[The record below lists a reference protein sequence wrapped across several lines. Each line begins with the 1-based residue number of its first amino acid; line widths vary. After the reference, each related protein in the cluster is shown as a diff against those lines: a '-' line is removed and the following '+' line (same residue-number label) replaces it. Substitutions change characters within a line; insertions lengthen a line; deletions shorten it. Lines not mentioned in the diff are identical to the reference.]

1 MAQPRSARSK
11 SARSKSARSKSTRPK
26 SISILGAT
34 GSIGDSTSDVIEDNR
49 EAFTVQSLVANANV
63 EKLAQRSLA
72 LGAKRAVVA
81 DDSKYDALKSA
92 LAGTGVAVGAGRQAV
107 LECACEPVDLL
118 VCAMVGAQGIEPT
131 MAAIDAG
138 NVVAL
143 ANKEALVCA
152 GDVMMDRARARGV
165 RILPLDSEHN
175 ALFQVFEEPNATQ
188 IEKITVTASGGP
200 FRTWSDDQIRGAKL
214 ADALNHPN
222 WSMGQKVTIDSA
234 TLANKG
240 LEVIEAHHLFSLPA
254 EQIDV
259 VVHPQSIIHGMVHYI
274 DGSVLAQ
281 LGAPDMRTPIAAAL
295 AWPNRFGASRV
306 ERLDLAKLGQ
316 LTFEAPDTARFP
328 MLALAFDAMRAG
340 GPTPALFNAANEV
353 AVESFVDGQCQ
364 FHEIATIVAMTLE
377 QACRADDLPGALRN
391 LDDVLAADNV
401 GRRIAN
407 VVVSQPLASIHT
419 AR

>member
-1 MAQPRSARSK
+1 MGV
-11 SARSKSARSKSTRPK
+11 STRT
-26 SISILGAT
+26 ISILGAT

-49 EAFTVQSLVANANV
+49 EAFAVDALVANTNV
-63 EKLAQRSLA
+63 AKLAERAIQ
-72 LGAKRAVVA
+72 LGAKRAIVA
-81 DDSKYDALKSA
+81 DDARYDALKTA
-92 LAGTGVAVGAGRQAV
+92 LAGTGISVGAGRQAV
-107 LECACEPVDLL
+107 LDCAREPVDVL
-118 VCAMVGAQGIEPT
+118 VCAMVGAQGIEPA
-131 MAAIDAG
+131 MAAIEAG

-152 GDVMMDRARARGV
+152 GDVMMGRARAKGV

-175 ALFQVFEEPNATQ
+175 ALFQVFEEANAGQ

-200 FRTWSDDQIRGAKL
+200 FRTWSKDQIRGAKL

-240 LEVIEAHHLFSLPA
+240 LEVIEAHHLFTLPA
-254 EQIDV
+254 DQIDV
-259 VVHPQSIIHGMVHYI
+259 VVHPQSIIHGMVLYR

-281 LGAPDMRTPIAAAL
+281 LGMPDMRTPIAAAL
-295 AWPNRFGASRV
+295 AWPDRFGASRV
-306 ERLDLAKLGQ
+306 ERLDLTKLGQ
-316 LTFEAPDTARFP
+316 LTFEAPDTQRFP

-340 GPTPALFNAANEV
+340 GPMPALFNAANEI
-353 AVESFVDGQCQ
+353 AVESFVAGRCQ
-364 FHEIATIVAMTLE
+364 FHEIATIVALTLDK
-377 QACRADDLPGALRN
+377 ACGAADLPKVLN
-391 LDDVLAADNV
+391 TLDDVLATDTI

-407 VVVSQPLASIHT
+407 VVISQPLASTHA

>member
-1 MAQPRSARSK
+1 MGVA
-11 SARSKSARSKSTRPK
+11 TRT
-26 SISILGAT
+26 ISILGAT

-49 EAFTVQSLVANANV
+49 EAFAVDALVANTNV
-63 EKLAQRSLA
+63 VKLAERAIQ
-72 LGAKRAVVA
+72 LGAKRAIVA
-81 DDSKYDALKSA
+81 DDARYDALKTA
-92 LAGTGVAVGAGRQAV
+92 LAGTGISVGAGRQAV
-107 LECACEPVDLL
+107 LDCAREPVDVL
-118 VCAMVGAQGIEPT
+118 VCAMVGAQGIEPA
-131 MAAIDAG
+131 MAAIEAG

-152 GDVMMDRARARGV
+152 GDVMMGRAKAKGV

-175 ALFQVFEEPNATQ
+175 ALFQVFEEANAGQ

-200 FRTWSDDQIRGAKL
+200 FRTWSKDQIRGAKL

-240 LEVIEAHHLFSLPA
+240 LEVIEAHHLFALPA
-254 EQIDV
+254 DQIDV
-259 VVHPQSIIHGMVHYI
+259 VVHPQSIIHGMVHYR

-281 LGAPDMRTPIAAAL
+281 LGTPDMRTPIAAAL
-295 AWPNRFGASRV
+295 AWPDRFGASRV
-306 ERLDLAKLGQ
+306 ERLDLTKLGQ
-316 LTFEAPDTARFP
+316 LTFEAPDTQRFP

-340 GPTPALFNAANEV
+340 GPMPALFNAANEI
-353 AVESFVDGQCQ
+353 AVESFVAGRCQ
-364 FHEIATIVAMTLE
+364 FHEIATIVALTLDK
-377 QACRADDLPGALRN
+377 ACGAADLPKVLN
-391 LDDVLAADNV
+391 TLDDVLATDTI

-407 VVVSQPLASIHT
+407 VVISQPLASTHA

>member
-1 MAQPRSARSK
+1 MGGQAK
-11 SARSKSARSKSTRPK
+11 T
-26 SISILGAT
+26 ISILGAT
-34 GSIGDSTSDVIEDNR
+34 GSIGDSTNDVIEDNR
-49 EAFTVQSLVANANV
+49 EAFIVEALVAHSNV
-63 EKLAQRSLA
+63 NKLARRAIS
-72 LGAKRAVVA
+72 LGAKRAVIA
-81 DDSKYDALKSA
+81 DDRKYEALKTA
-92 LAGTGVAVGAGRQAV
+92 LAGTGIVAGAGRQAV
-107 LECACEPVDLL
+107 LDCAREPVDML
-118 VCAMVGAQGIEPT
+118 VCAMVGAQGIEPA
-131 MAAIDAG
+131 MAAIEAG

-152 GDVMMDRARARGV
+152 GDVMMDRAKAKGV

-175 ALFQVFEEPNATQ
+175 ALFQVFEEPNADQ

-200 FRTWSDDQIRGAKL
+200 FRSWSGEQIRGATI

-240 LEVIEAHHLFSLPA
+240 LEIIEAHHLFNLPP

-259 VVHPQSIIHGMVHYI
+259 VVHPQSIIHGMVHYM

-281 LGAPDMRTPIAAAL
+281 LGTPDMRTPIAAAL
-295 AWPNRFGASRV
+295 AWPERFAASRV

-316 LTFEAPDTARFP
+316 LTFEPPDTDRFP
-328 MLALAFDAMRAG
+328 MLALAFDTMRAG
-340 GPTPALFNAANEV
+340 GPMPALFNAANEV
-353 AVESFVDGQCQ
+353 AVENFVAGRCQ
-364 FHEIATIVAMTLE
+364 FHEIATIVAMTLDR
-377 QACRADDLPGALRN
+377 ACGASDVPGMLN
-391 LDDVLAADNV
+391 DLDDVLAADAA

-407 VVVSQPLASIHT
+407 VVVSEPLASTHS

>member
-1 MAQPRSARSK
+1 MGGQPR
-11 SARSKSARSKSTRPK
+11 

-34 GSIGDSTSDVIEDNR
+34 GSIGDSTSDVIEDNHDS
-49 EAFTVQSLVANANV
+49 FTVEALVANTNV
-63 EKLAQRSLA
+63 EKLARRAIA

-81 DDSKYDALKSA
+81 DDSRYDALKSA
-92 LAGTGVAVGAGRQAV
+92 LAGTGIAVGAGRQAV
-107 LECACEPVDLL
+107 LDCAREPVDVL
-118 VCAMVGAQGIEPT
+118 VCAMVGAQGIEPA

-152 GDVMMDRARARGV
+152 GDVMMGRARAKGV

-175 ALFQVFEEPNATQ
+175 ALFQVFEEPNADQ

-200 FRTWSDDQIRGAKL
+200 FRTWSIDQIREAKL
-214 ADALNHPN
+214 SDALNHPN

-240 LEVIEAHHLFSLPA
+240 LEIIEAHHLFGLPP

-259 VVHPQSIIHGMVHYI
+259 VVHPQSIIHGLVHYM

-295 AWPNRFGASRV
+295 AWPERFAASRV
-306 ERLDLAKLGQ
+306 ERLDLAQLGQ
-316 LTFEAPDTARFP
+316 LTFELPDMVRFP
-328 MLALAFDAMRAG
+328 MLALAFDAMQAG
-340 GPTPALFNAANEV
+340 GPMPALFNSANEV
-353 AVESFVDGQCQ
+353 AVECFVAGRCR

-377 QACRADDLPGALRN
+377 KASGACDVPVALKTM
-391 LDDVLAADNV
+391 DDVLAADSA

-407 VVVSQPLASIHT
+407 VVVSQPLASTHT

>member
-1 MAQPRSARSK
+1 MDGQAKA
-11 SARSKSARSKSTRPK
+11 
-26 SISILGAT
+26 ISILGAT

-49 EAFTVQSLVANANV
+49 EAFIVESLVANTNV
-63 EKLAQRSLA
+63 NKLAQRAIS
-72 LGAKRAVVA
+72 LGAKRAIIA
-81 DDSKYDALKSA
+81 DERKYDALKTT
-92 LAGTGVAVGAGRQAV
+92 LAGTDISVGAGRQAV
-107 LECACEPVDLL
+107 LDCAREPVDVL
-118 VCAMVGAQGIEPT
+118 VCAMVGAQGIEPA
-131 MAAIDAG
+131 MAAIEAG

-152 GDVMMDRARARGV
+152 GDVMMDRAKAKGV

-175 ALFQVFEEPNATQ
+175 ALFQVFEEPNAGQ

-200 FRTWSDDQIRGAKL
+200 FRTWSGEQIRGATI

-240 LEVIEAHHLFSLPA
+240 LEIIEAHHLFNLPP

-259 VVHPQSIIHGMVHYI
+259 VVHPQSIIHGMVHYM

-281 LGAPDMRTPIAAAL
+281 LGTPDMRTPIAAAL
-295 AWPNRFGASRV
+295 AWPERFGASRV

-316 LTFEAPDTARFP
+316 LTFEAPDTDRFP
-328 MLALAFDAMRAG
+328 MLALAFDTMRAG
-340 GPTPALFNAANEV
+340 GAMPALFNAANEV
-353 AVESFVDGQCQ
+353 AVENFVAGRCQ
-364 FHEIATIVAMTLE
+364 FHEIATIVAMTLD
-377 QACRADDLPGALRN
+377 RASGSSDVPGSLN
-391 LDDVLAADNV
+391 DLDDVLATDAV

-407 VVVSQPLASIHT
+407 VVVSEPLASTHS